1 MKCARVRFAIFEVFT
16 LWYHQ
21 IITLPPFRIFLEKC
35 NPLFPFTNY
44 TFQDGWLLRW
54 NCKHKEKQKAF
65 ISNYVNKEAQKRW
78 YKYKKNETE
87 RVLARFKQ
95 WLAITYGGVFLNFFV
110 TIMAREKVQKHSSID
125 DDWSVF

>member
-1 MKCARVRFAIFEVFT
+1 MVIKMELQTQRKAKSF
-16 LWYHQ
+16 Y
-21 IITLPPFRIFLEKC
+21 
-35 NPLFPFTNY
+35 
-44 TFQDGWLLRW
+44 
-54 NCKHKEKQKAF
+54 KQLC
-65 ISNYVNKEAQKRW
+65 NKEAQKRW

>member
-1 MKCARVRFAIFEVFT
+1 MSTKKLKKDDINT
-16 LWYHQ
+16 
-21 IITLPPFRIFLEKC
+21 
-35 NPLFPFTNY
+35 
-44 TFQDGWLLRW
+44 
-54 NCKHKEKQKAF
+54 
-65 ISNYVNKEAQKRW
+65 
-78 YKYKKNETE
+78 KKNETE